1 MTDDFDDFD
10 AVVIGGGPAG
20 SMSALLLAKRRWRV
34 ALIERGERFRDK
46 ACGHCLNLR
55 VHPLLQREGLLDDV
69 RARSVGRSQWL
80 RVHLGKREPATIA
93 LSDGHRA
100 GGYLLVPRRE
110 FDQLLRDRAAQ
121 AGATVVQSACAC
133 LRSTDE
139 HGAVVEVRLPQ
150 RQTRRLRCR
159 LVIGAD
165 GLRSGVARVA
175 GLAATKRIG
184 RKFGFAFDVH
194 CPRADLLSPET
205 IEMFVVP
212 GGYLGVVNQG
222 GGVLHL
228 AGLVS
233 PHNADATSPVSFVA
247 TVARRFDLLCRV
259 GLASTTAGQ
268 VAKVL
273 GAGPIPCRPRSVA
286 NDYVALVGDAA
297 GYVEPFTGEGMS
309 WALTSA
315 EVLAE
320 VVADQSPGDWTPA
333 AARRYSRAWRD
344 RIGRRQWL
352 CRLVSW
358 SLGRP
363 RLLGL
368 LAGAVARPGPLTRR
382 LVREVVMP

>member
-1 MTDDFDDFD
+1 MNDEFD

-20 SMSALLLAKRRWRV
+20 SMSALLLAKLGWRV
-34 ALIERGERFRDK
+34 VLIERGGRFRDK
-46 ACGHCLNLR
+46 ACGHCLNLA
-55 VHPLLQREGLLDDV
+55 VHPLLQREGLLDDPPM
-69 RARSVGRSQWL
+69 AGSVGRLQRL
-80 RVHLGKREPATIA
+80 RLHLGQREPATIA
-93 LSDGHRA
+93 LADGHRA

-121 AGATVVQSACAC
+121 AGATVIQSARAC

-139 HGAVVEVRLPQ
+139 HGAVVEVRSPQ
-150 RQTRRLRCR
+150 RQTRRLRSR

-165 GLRSGVARVA
+165 GLRSGVARA
-175 GLAATKRIG
+175 EGLAATKRIG
-184 RKFGFAFDVH
+184 RKFGFALDVR
-194 CPRADLLSPET
+194 CPRADLLSPDT

-222 GGVLHL
+222 RGVLHL

-233 PHNADATSPVSFVA
+233 PHDADASRPVSFVA
-247 TVARRFDLLCRV
+247 TVARRFDLLGRV
-259 GLASTTAGQ
+259 GLANAAALHA
-268 VAKVL
+268 AKVL
-273 GAGPIPCRPRSVA
+273 GAGPMPCRPRAVA
-286 NDYVALVGDAA
+286 GEWVALVGDAA

-333 AARRYSRAWRD
+333 AARRYRRAWRD
-344 RIGRRQWL
+344 RIGRRQWR

-358 SLGRP
+358 SLGHP
-363 RLLGL
+363 RWVGL
-368 LAGAVARPGPLTRR
+368 LAGAVTRPGPLTRG
-382 LVREVVMP
+382 LVGKVVMP

>member
-1 MTDDFDDFD
+1 MTDEFD

-34 ALIERGERFRDK
+34 ALIERGGRFRDK

-55 VHPLLQREGLLDDV
+55 VHPLLQRVGLLDDPPM
-69 RARSVGRSQWL
+69 AGSVGRLHRL
-80 RVHLGKREPATIA
+80 RVHLGQREPATIA
-93 LSDGHRA
+93 LTDGHGA
-100 GGYLLVPRRE
+100 GGYLLEPRRE
-110 FDQLLRDRAAQ
+110 FDQLLRDRAAR
-121 AGATVVQSACAC
+121 AGVTVIQSACAC

-139 HGAVVEVRLPQ
+139 HGAIVEVRSPR
-150 RQTRRLRCR
+150 RQTRRVRCR

-165 GLRSGVARVA
+165 GLRSAVARAA
-175 GLAATKRIG
+175 GLAATKKRIG
-184 RKFGFAFDVH
+184 RKFGFALDVR
-194 CPRADLLSPET
+194 CPRADLLSPQT

-222 GGVLHL
+222 GGLLHL

-233 PHNADATSPVSFVA
+233 PHGADASRPVSFVA
-247 TVARRFDLLCRV
+247 TVARRFDLLRRI
-259 GLASTTAGQ
+259 GLANAAALHA
-268 VAKVL
+268 AKVL

-286 NDYVALVGDAA
+286 SDCVALVGDAA

-309 WALTSA
+309 FALTSA

-333 AARRYSRAWRD
+333 AARRYRRAWRD

-368 LAGAVARPGPLTRR
+368 LAGAVARPGPLTRG
-382 LVREVVMP
+382 LVGKVVMP

>member
-1 MTDDFDDFD
+1 MTDEFD

-34 ALIERGERFRDK
+34 ALIERGGRFRDK
-46 ACGHCLNLR
+46 ACGHCLNLA

-69 RARSVGRSQWL
+69 RARSVGRSQRL
-80 RVHLGKREPATIA
+80 RVHLPKREPATIA
-93 LSDGHRA
+93 LGDGHRA

-110 FDQLLRDRAAQ
+110 FDQLLRDRAAR

-139 HGAVVEVRLPQ
+139 HGAVVEVRSPP
-150 RQTRRLRCR
+150 RQARRLHCR

-165 GLRSGVARVA
+165 GLRSGVARAA

-184 RKFGFAFDVH
+184 RKFGFALDVR
-194 CPRADLLSPET
+194 CPRADLLAPDT

-222 GGVLHL
+222 RGLLHL

-233 PHNADATSPVSFVA
+233 PPDADASRPVSFVA
-247 TVARRFDLLCRV
+247 TIARRFDLLRRV
-259 GLASTTAGQ
+259 GLANAAAAQ

-273 GAGPIPCRPRSVA
+273 GAGPIPCRPRAVA
-286 NDYVALVGDAA
+286 AGRVALVGDAA

-320 VVADQSPGDWTPA
+320 VVADQAPGDWTPA
-333 AARRYSRAWRD
+333 AARRYRRAWRD

-352 CRLVSW
+352 CRAVAW
-358 SLGRP
+358 SLQRP
-363 RLLGL
+363 LILGV
-368 LAGAVARPGPLTRR
+368 LAGAVARPGPLTRG
-382 LVREVVMP
+382 LLGKVVMP

>member
-1 MTDDFDDFD
+1 MSDEFD

-20 SMSALLLAKRRWRV
+20 SMSALLLVKLGWRV
-34 ALIERGERFRDK
+34 ALIERGGRFRDK
-46 ACGHCLNLR
+46 ACGHCLNLAA
-55 VHPLLQREGLLDDV
+55 HPLLQREGLLDDV
-69 RARSVGRSQWL
+69 RARSVGRSQRL
-80 RVHLGKREPATIA
+80 RVHLGQREPTTIA
-93 LSDGHRA
+93 LADDHRA

-110 FDQLLRDRAAQ
+110 FDQLLRDRAAR
-121 AGATVVQSACAC
+121 AGATVVQSAGAC

-139 HGAVVEVRLPQ
+139 DGAVVEVRSPQ

-165 GLRSGVARVA
+165 GLRSGVARAA

-184 RKFGFAFDVH
+184 RKFGFAFDVR

-212 GGYLGVVNQG
+212 GGYLGAVNQG
-222 GGVLHL
+222 RGVLHL

-233 PHNADATSPVSFVA
+233 PHDADASSPVSFVA
-247 TVARRFDLLCRV
+247 AVVRRFVLLQRV
-259 GLASTTAGQ
+259 GLANAASLHAT
-268 VAKVL
+268 KVL

-286 NDYVALVGDAA
+286 NDRVALVGDAA

-315 EVLAE
+315 EVLGE

-333 AARRYSRAWRD
+333 VARRYARAWRD
-344 RIGRRQWL
+344 RIGRRQWR

-358 SLGRP
+358 SLGHP
-363 RLLGL
+363 RLVGL
-368 LAGAVARPGPLTRR
+368 LAGAVARPGPLTRS
-382 LVREVVMP
+382 LVGKMVMP